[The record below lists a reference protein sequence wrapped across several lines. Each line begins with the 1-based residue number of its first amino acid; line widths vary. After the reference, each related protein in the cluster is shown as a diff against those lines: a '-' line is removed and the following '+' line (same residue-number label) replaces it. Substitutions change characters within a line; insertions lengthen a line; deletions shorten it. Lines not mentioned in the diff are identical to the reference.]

1 MSKTIRKMFEM
12 IAAMFHSILTG
23 SKVSMTG
30 SDGIQVSKD
39 GEVYDGLQVAS
50 QYGFYSLPPVG
61 SDVLLLSNGD
71 TQTKVIIAAK
81 KGALPS
87 IKEGEACVYS
97 AKRVLIKA
105 PKIAIGQGENEL
117 IGLLSKL
124 LKEIPKLTTVDG
136 KSLNPS
142 DVLQNIAGKLEAMKA

>member
-1 MSKTIRKMFEM
+1 MNKTIRKTFEM
-12 IAAMFHSILTG
+12 IAAMFQSILTG

-30 SDGIQVSKD
+30 KGGIQVSKD

-50 QYGFYSLPPVG
+50 QYGFYSLPPVD

-97 AKRVLIKA
+97 TKKVLIKA
-105 PKIAIGQGENEL
+105 PKLAIGQGENEL
-117 IGLLSKL
+117 IGLLAKL
-124 LKEIPKLTTVDG
+124 LTEIPKLTTVDG
-136 KSLNPS
+136 KGLNPNA
-142 DVLQNIAGKLEAMKA
+142 VLQDIGKRLEAMKV